1 MTSAVLH
8 LQNVQK
14 SYGRLVA
21 VKGIDLDVRPAEIVG
36 LLGPNGA
43 GKSTLF
49 QIAAGLLA
57 GDTGTVELFGLSYYT
72 HRAEIL
78 ARLGVVF
85 QSRSLDL
92 DMTVLASLRFH
103 GRLFGLAGRKLED
116 RIVDIADLLE
126 IGDLLKKPARALSG
140 GNQRRIEI
148 GRALLNAPDLLLMD
162 EPTTGLDVTM
172 RRRVVEHMHRVR
184 ARGTSIL
191 WATHLVEEVDQAN
204 RVLLIHQGSIVQH
217 GTPADLMTES
227 RTATLADA
235 YVALTGPIAAK
246 TS

>member
-1 MTSAVLH
+1 MTSPMLH
-8 LQNVQK
+8 LGDVDK
-14 SYGRLVA
+14 SYGRVMAL
-21 VKGIDLDVRPAEIVG
+21 KGISFDVGPAEIVG

-49 QIAAGLLA
+49 QIASGLFA
-57 GDTGTVELFGLSYYT
+57 ADGGTVKLFGLGYHG

-103 GRLFGLAGRKLED
+103 GRLFGLSGRTLAD
-116 RIVDIADLLE
+116 RIDDIAALLE

-140 GNQRRIEI
+140 GNQRRVEI
-148 GRALLNAPDLLLMD
+148 GRALLNAPDLMLMD

-172 RRRVVEHMHRVR
+172 RRRVIDHMHRVR

-191 WATHLVEEVDQAN
+191 WATHLVEEVEQAE
-204 RVLLIHQGSIVQH
+204 RIVLIRQGAVIRQ
-217 GTPADLMTES
+217 GTPMELLTDS
-227 RTATLADA
+227 GTATLADA
-235 YVALTGPIAAK
+235 YVALTGPMTTERA
-246 TS
+246 